1 MVLASIPSSTTLE
14 ELAKIADSVV
24 DATTTPGVSGIHQ
37 ASDSDLASQVQRL
50 QLDVSS
56 LRSQFTQP
64 PPHSRRQSREQYQR
78 PARDRTPSP
87 RPNSQLCYYHNRFGS
102 RARKCASPCSWS
114 SPNTNAVTA
123 QIKNDP
129 ATDNHFFYVTD
140 RNSGLRFLV
149 DTGAQVSVIPPS
161 PADRQHRLDN
171 LSLQAANNTPITT
184 FGTRSLTLNLA
195 LRRTFRWIFIVGDV
209 KTPILGADFFHGYN
223 LLVDVRNHRLV
234 DSLTQITVNGILTQE
249 SSPSPTMLPDKP
261 RNEYDA
267 ILKQFPTLLQPSGAP
282 KQPVQHTVT
291 HHIETTG
298 PPLRARSR
306 RLPPQKLIAARQE
319 FDHMLELGIIRP
331 SSSNL
336 RYNL

>member
-37 ASDSDLASQVQRL
+37 VSVSDSDLASQVQRL

-129 ATDNHFFYVTD
+129 ATDNHLFYVTD

-161 PADRQHRLDN
+161 PCRSTTPTGQ
-171 LSLQAANNTPITT
+171 LQ
-184 FGTRSLTLNLA
+184 
-195 LRRTFRWIFIVGDV
+195 
-209 KTPILGADFFHGYN
+209 
-223 LLVDVRNHRLV
+223 
-234 DSLTQITVNGILTQE
+234 
-249 SSPSPTMLPDKP
+249 SP
-261 RNEYDA
+261 
-267 ILKQFPTLLQPSGAP
+267 G
-282 KQPVQHTVT
+282 
-291 HHIETTG
+291 
-298 PPLRARSR
+298 
-306 RLPPQKLIAARQE
+306 
-319 FDHMLELGIIRP
+319 
-331 SSSNL
+331 
-336 RYNL
+336 